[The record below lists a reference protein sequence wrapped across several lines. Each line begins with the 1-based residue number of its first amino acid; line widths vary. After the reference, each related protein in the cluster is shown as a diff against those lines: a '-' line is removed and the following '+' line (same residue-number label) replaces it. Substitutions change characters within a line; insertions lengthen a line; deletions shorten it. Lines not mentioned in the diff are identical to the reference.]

1 MSNKDPSDVI
11 IIIRRTQTGEEVCRT
26 NNIIPAS
33 FANVVS
39 NVNISGLS
47 VGGSI
52 PYGEMQSVE

>member
-1 MSNKDPSDVI
+1 MANKDPSDVI
-11 IIIRRTQTGEEVCRT
+11 IIIRRTQSGDEVCRS

-39 NVNISGLS
+39 NVNTSGLS

-52 PYGEMQSVE
+52 AYGEMQGVE